1 LRAEAYY
8 SRDGKKEKRERIKME
23 KRKEMRVIAHFQST
37 ETYRKLYRFRPHDRQ
52 IILEKG
58 VEYILRN
65 LTGDEIDAMLEEN
78 KIPYVT
84 GRPKGVVNKVRDVK
98 ESDRETSGRYG
109 RTEASSTEASAVS
122 RVKGIAV
129 RSAIPPEE
137 TVGKK
142 NGDDLGLSNLK

>member
-1 LRAEAYY
+1 M
-8 SRDGKKEKRERIKME
+8 EKNRER
-23 KRKEMRVIAHFQST
+23 RVISHFQNPDT
-37 ETYRKLYRFRPHDRQ
+37 FRKLNRFRPHERQ

-84 GRPKGVVNKVRDVK
+84 GRPKGALNKVREVK
-98 ESDRETSGRYG
+98 ESGHETSGGYG
-109 RTEASSTEASAVS
+109 RTDATATEASAVS

-129 RSAIPPEE
+129 RSAIHPEE
-137 TVGKK
+137 TVVKK
-142 NGDDLGLSNLK
+142 NGDDLGLSNLE